1 MKNLNGRAHNACYHP
16 YYHQSLHFAQQ
27 QHLQQ
32 QQHHQL
38 QQQHQQLQQQQQQQ
52 QPQQQLLRHQQR
64 QLPTQTAYQQQQQQ
78 QQQQHQ
84 EQQQQQLRQSFAHNA
99 FPLRSSNSN
108 NYGHVAG
115 SAYAGNSNNNSSNA
129 AAMAAVCQ
137 MQNFFSQ
144 QQPQEYNYYQQQQQL
159 HQQQQQQQQQPQQQQ
174 AITATTTAATCNATA
189 AATTS
194 STAATAT
201 TATSTHNDNNNSDN
215 FAMDASEIATFL
227 ANELFLQQLGNFETV
242 QNVLT
247 LTTPTLTPTTTRS
260 IEDSFFQII
269 SDTQND
275 RGAGCAGF
283 AVPLVLPNAANGASE
298 ANGNGIATIP
308 SQQQP
313 YDVSLVPGSDSED
326 SNASYNDTQM
336 NEEQDTTDTSS
347 AHTDS
352 TSYQN
357 GHIMGGNGQNGGVN
371 SFTNVLAAVNPA
383 NRGGSSSTNTSNT
396 PARRGGG
403 RRPNRSANMTPEEE
417 QKRAV
422 RRERNKQAAARCRK
436 RRVDQTNELTE
447 EVEQLEK
454 RGDAMRKEIETL
466 TNSKN
471 HLEYLLAAHRPTC
484 HKIRSDLLSVT
495 TCNGLIAPAGLLSA
509 GSSGSGGSS
518 SHHNH
523 NSNDSSN
530 GTITGMDATLNSTGR
545 SNSPLDLKPTTNLD
559 NLLLHIKN
567 EPVDGGLDSGSSL
580 DQDGPP
586 PSKRFTLPPMS
597 TMPHVH
603 MSTLMTPT
611 GASSGSLQTPITS
624 TAPGGFGSSFSVVTT
639 NGGSTIS
646 TSGSMNSPTLNALN
660 KMPKERPNTLAF
672 QRPLGQN
679 MHLNLANKASGG
691 PTQIQGVPIQTPST
705 GTFNFDSLMDG
716 GTGLTPVSGPLVPNS
731 SSTNKHP
738 LELPTP
744 TAEPSKLVSL

>member
-1 MKNLNGRAHNACYHP
+1 MKVKVERTTKKPAIRKPEDPDPAEEDRVKMVQDDPEDQENQAVDEEELD
-16 YYHQSLHFAQQ
+16 F
-27 QHLQQ
+27 
-32 QQHHQL
+32 
-38 QQQHQQLQQQQQQQ
+38 
-52 QPQQQLLRHQQR
+52 
-64 QLPTQTAYQQQQQQ
+64 LPAD
-78 QQQQHQ
+78 
-84 EQQQQQLRQSFAHNA
+84 L
-99 FPLRSSNSN
+99 
-108 NYGHVAG
+108 
-115 SAYAGNSNNNSSNA
+115 SA
-129 AAMAAVCQ
+129 
-137 MQNFFSQ
+137 
-144 QQPQEYNYYQQQQQL
+144 
-159 HQQQQQQQQQPQQQQ
+159 
-174 AITATTTAATCNATA
+174 AISTATTK
-189 AATTS
+189 
-194 STAATAT
+194 
-201 TATSTHNDNNNSDN
+201 
-215 FAMDASEIATFL
+215 IATPTRNL
-227 ANELFLQQLGNFETV
+227 ILGNLETG
-242 QNVLT
+242 QSVLT
-247 LTTPTLTPTTTRS
+247 LTTPTLTPTTTRN
-260 IEDSFFQII
+260 IEDTLGHLL
-269 SDTQND
+269 SDTQTD
-275 RGAGCAGF
+275 RVAGCAGF
-283 AVPLVLPNAANGASE
+283 AVPKVLPNAIDVLGMGIPTGVSSLPLQQTFDLSLGQGSE
-298 ANGNGIATIP
+298 
-308 SQQQP
+308 
-313 YDVSLVPGSDSED
+313 SED

-352 TSYQN
+352 TSYQA
-357 GHIMGGNGQNGGVN
+357 GHIMAGSVNGGGVN
-371 SFTNVLAAVNPA
+371 NFSNVLAAVSSS
-383 NRGGSSSTNTSNT
+383 RGSASVGSSNANTSNT

-403 RRPNRSANMTPEEE
+403 RRPNRSTNMTPEEE

-454 RGDAMRKEIETL
+454 RGESMRKEIEVL

-471 HLEYLLAAHRPTC
+471 QLEYLLATHRATC
-484 HKIRSDLLSVT
+484 QKIRSDMLSVV

-509 GSSGSGGSS
+509 GSSGSGAS

-545 SNSPLDLKPTTNLD
+545 SNSPLDLKPAANID
-559 NLLLHIKN
+559 SLLMHIKD
-567 EPVDGGLDSGSSL
+567 EPLDGAIDSGSSL

-586 PSKRFTLPPMS
+586 PSKRITLPPMS

-603 MSTLMTPT
+603 LSTILTPT

-624 TAPGGFGSSFSVVTT
+624 TAPGGFGSAFPVTS
-639 NGGSTIS
+639 NGSSINNINSIGNN
-646 TSGSMNSPTLNALN
+646 MNSPTLNAHN
-660 KMPKERPNTLAF
+660 KVPKERPNTLAF
-672 QRPLGQN
+672 QRPLGQ
-679 MHLNLANKASGG
+679 MHLTMANNKAGG

>member
-1 MKNLNGRAHNACYHP
+1 MTLDNYMFNEEYLFNMP
-16 YYHQSLHFAQQ
+16 LS
-27 QHLQQ
+27 
-32 QQHHQL
+32 
-38 QQQHQQLQQQQQQQ
+38 
-52 QPQQQLLRHQQR
+52 P
-64 QLPTQTAYQQQQQQ
+64 LPK
-78 QQQQHQ
+78 
-84 EQQQQQLRQSFAHNA
+84 
-99 FPLRSSNSN
+99 
-108 NYGHVAG
+108 V
-115 SAYAGNSNNNSSNA
+115 
-129 AAMAAVCQ
+129 
-137 MQNFFSQ
+137 
-144 QQPQEYNYYQQQQQL
+144 
-159 HQQQQQQQQQPQQQQ
+159 
-174 AITATTTAATCNATA
+174 
-189 AATTS
+189 
-194 STAATAT
+194 
-201 TATSTHNDNNNSDN
+201 
-215 FAMDASEIATFL
+215 
-227 ANELFLQQLGNFETV
+227 LGNFETV
-242 QNVLT
+242 QSVLT

-283 AVPLVLPNAANGASE
+283 AVPVVLPNAAGANE
-298 ANGNGIATIP
+298 ANGNRILTVP
-308 SQQQP
+308 SQQP
-313 YDVSLVPGSDSED
+313 YDVSLVPGSESED

-357 GHIMGGNGQNGGVN
+357 GQIMGGSVNGSGANN
-371 SFTNVLAAVNPA
+371 FTNVLAAVTTT
-383 NRGGSSSTNTSNT
+383 RGASSAGSSNANTSNT

-454 RGDAMRKEIETL
+454 RGDGMRKEIEFL
-466 TNSKN
+466 TNSKKQ
-471 HLEYLLAAHRPTC
+471 LENLLAVHRSTC
-484 HKIRSDLLSVT
+484 NKVRSDLLSVAT
-495 TCNGLIAPAGLLSA
+495 YNGLIAPAGLLSA
-509 GSSGSGGSS
+509 GSSGSGSS

-545 SNSPLDLKPTTNLD
+545 SNSPLDLKPASNID
-559 NLLLHIKN
+559 SLLMHIKD
-567 EPVDGGLDSGSSL
+567 EPLDGGLDSGSSL

-586 PSKRFTLPPMS
+586 PNKRFALPPMS

-624 TAPGGFGSSFSVVTT
+624 TAPGGFGSAFPVTT
-639 NGGSTIS
+639 NGSS
-646 TSGSMNSPTLNALN
+646 SSLNSPTLNALN
-660 KMPKERPNTLAF
+660 KVPKERPNTLAF
-672 QRPLGQN
+672 QRPLSQN
-679 MHLNLANKASGG
+679 MHLTLANKSGG

>member
-1 MKNLNGRAHNACYHP
+1 MKVKVERTTKKPAIAKP
-16 YYHQSLHFAQQ
+16 EDPDPAEQDR
-27 QHLQQ
+27 
-32 QQHHQL
+32 
-38 QQQHQQLQQQQQQQ
+38 
-52 QPQQQLLRHQQR
+52 LRMEEDDQEDQEN
-64 QLPTQTAYQQQQQQ
+64 QAVEEEEELDFLPAD
-78 QQQQHQ
+78 
-84 EQQQQQLRQSFAHNA
+84 L
-99 FPLRSSNSN
+99 
-108 NYGHVAG
+108 
-115 SAYAGNSNNNSSNA
+115 SA
-129 AAMAAVCQ
+129 
-137 MQNFFSQ
+137 
-144 QQPQEYNYYQQQQQL
+144 
-159 HQQQQQQQQQPQQQQ
+159 
-174 AITATTTAATCNATA
+174 AISTATTK
-189 AATTS
+189 
-194 STAATAT
+194 
-201 TATSTHNDNNNSDN
+201 
-215 FAMDASEIATFL
+215 IATPTRNL
-227 ANELFLQQLGNFETV
+227 ILGSFEAV
-242 QNVLT
+242 QSVLT
-247 LTTPTLTPTTTRS
+247 LTTPTLTPTTTRN
-260 IEDSFFQII
+260 IEDTIGHLL
-269 SDTQND
+269 SDTQPD

-283 AVPLVLPNAANGASE
+283 AVPKVLPNAMGAIE
-298 ANGNGIATIP
+298 ALGMGIP
-308 SQQQP
+308 SGVNSLPIQP
-313 YDVSLVPGSDSED
+313 AFDVNLAQGSDSED

-352 TSYQN
+352 TSYQAGQIMAGSVN
-357 GHIMGGNGQNGGVN
+357 GGGVN
-371 SFTNVLAAVNPA
+371 NFTNVLAAVSST
-383 NRGGSSSTNTSNT
+383 RGAASVGSSNANTSNT

-403 RRPNRSANMTPEEE
+403 RRPNRSSNMTPEEE

-454 RGDAMRKEIETL
+454 RGDSMRKEIEAL
-466 TNSKN
+466 TISKN
-471 HLEYLLAAHRPTC
+471 QLEYCLAAHRPTC
-484 HKIRSDLLSVT
+484 QKIRSDMLSVT

-509 GSSGSGGSS
+509 GSSGSGAS

-545 SNSPLDLKPTTNLD
+545 SNSPLDLKPAANID
-559 NLLLHIKN
+559 SLLLQHIKD
-567 EPVDGGLDSGSSL
+567 EPLDGAIDSGSSL

-586 PSKRFTLPPMS
+586 PSKRITLPPMS

-624 TAPGGFGSSFSVVTT
+624 TAPVGFGSAFPVTT
-639 NGGSTIS
+639 NGSSINTINS
-646 TSGSMNSPTLNALN
+646 ISQNNMNSPTLNALN
-660 KMPKERPNTLAF
+660 KVPKERPNTLAF
-672 QRPLGQN
+672 QRPVGH
-679 MHLNLANKASGG
+679 MHLTLANNNKPGG

-731 SSTNKHP
+731 SSANKHP

>member
-1 MKNLNGRAHNACYHP
+1 MMKNLNGRTHNACYHP

-27 QHLQQ
+27 QQQHLQQ
-32 QQHHQL
+32 QQHMQ
-38 QQQHQQLQQQQQQQ
+38 QQLQQAP
-52 QPQQQLLRHQQR
+52 PQQLRHQQR
-64 QLPTQTAYQQQQQQ
+64 QLPTQPAYQQS
-78 QQQQHQ
+78 
-84 EQQQQQLRQSFAHNA
+84 QSVAHNA
-99 FPLRSSNSN
+99 FPLRSSSN
-108 NYGHVAG
+108 NYGHVAS
-115 SAYAGNSNNNSSNA
+115 SAYAASSHNSNNA

-137 MQNFFSQ
+137 MQNFFNQ
-144 QQPQEYNYYQQQQQL
+144 QQQQQEYNNNCMPINYYQQQQQQ
-159 HQQQQQQQQQPQQQQ
+159 HYPPESQSSASGWSESPGQ
-174 AITATTTAATCNATA
+174 AQLALTTTAATCSTTAATCNTTA
-189 AATTS
+189 AATS
-194 STAATAT
+194 ST
-201 TATSTHNDNNNSDN
+201 TATSAAAGSDNSNSDN

-227 ANELFLQQLGNFETV
+227 ANELFLQQLGNFETG
-242 QNVLT
+242 QSVLT
-247 LTTPTLTPTTTRS
+247 LTTPTLTPTTTRN
-260 IEDSFFQII
+260 IEDTLGHLL
-269 SDTQND
+269 SDTQTD
-275 RGAGCAGF
+275 RVAGCAGF
-283 AVPLVLPNAANGASE
+283 AVPKVLPNAMGAIDALGMGIPTCVSSLPLQQTYDASLGQGSE
-298 ANGNGIATIP
+298 
-308 SQQQP
+308 
-313 YDVSLVPGSDSED
+313 SED

-352 TSYQN
+352 TSYQA
-357 GHIMGGNGQNGGVN
+357 GHIMAGSVNGGGVN
-371 SFTNVLAAVNPA
+371 NFTNVLAAVSSS
-383 NRGGSSSTNTSNT
+383 RGSASVGSSNANTSNT

-403 RRPNRSANMTPEEE
+403 RRPNRSTNMTPEEE

-454 RGDAMRKEIETL
+454 RRDSMRKEFEAL
-466 TNSKN
+466 TNSKKQ
-471 HLEYLLAAHRPTC
+471 LEYLLATHRSTC
-484 HKIRSDLLSVT
+484 QKIRSDMLSVA

-509 GSSGSGGSS
+509 GSSGSGAS

-545 SNSPLDLKPTTNLD
+545 SNSPLDLKPAANID
-559 NLLLHIKN
+559 SLLLHIKD
-567 EPVDGGLDSGSSL
+567 EPLDGAIDSGSSL

-586 PSKRFTLPPMS
+586 PSKRITLPPMS

-603 MSTLMTPT
+603 LSTLITPT

-624 TAPGGFGSSFSVVTT
+624 TAPVGFGSAFPVTS
-639 NGGSTIS
+639 NGSSINNINSIGN
-646 TSGSMNSPTLNALN
+646 SMNSPTLNALN
-660 KMPKERPNTLAF
+660 KVPKERPNTLAF
-672 QRPLGQN
+672 QRPLGQ
-679 MHLNLANKASGG
+679 MHLTMANNKAGG

>member
-1 MKNLNGRAHNACYHP
+1 MIALKATEMQHNNNA
-16 YYHQSLHFAQQ
+16 
-27 QHLQQ
+27 LQQ
-32 QQHHQL
+32 QQQLQHQL
-38 QQQHQQLQQQQQQQ
+38 LQQHQQQHQQQLQQQLNSPDNNYIWATTHNANISRNNAMLQLQQQQLRAPWITDCNKQHHINNNNSMNVNYNQQLTQQPQQQQQQTQYMQHNYNNYTQQQQQQHLVPATTSQSNSHFYQCNQQQQQQQ
-52 QPQQQLLRHQQR
+52 FLAPTTTTAAVVVAAAHQQHQTQQQHQS
-64 QLPTQTAYQQQQQQ
+64 Q

-84 EQQQQQLRQSFAHNA
+84 RQD
-99 FPLRSSNSN
+99 
-108 NYGHVAG
+108 
-115 SAYAGNSNNNSSNA
+115 YASL
-129 AAMAAVCQ
+129 Q
-137 MQNFFSQ
+137 MGR
-144 QQPQEYNYYQQQQQL
+144 
-159 HQQQQQQQQQPQQQQ
+159 
-174 AITATTTAATCNATA
+174 
-189 AATTS
+189 
-194 STAATAT
+194 
-201 TATSTHNDNNNSDN
+201 
-215 FAMDASEIATFL
+215 
-227 ANELFLQQLGNFETV
+227 QLGNFETG
-242 QNVLT
+242 QSVLT
-247 LTTPTLTPTTTRS
+247 LTTPTLTPTTTRN
-260 IEDSFFQII
+260 IEDTLGHLL
-269 SDTQND
+269 SDTQTD
-275 RGAGCAGF
+275 RVAGCAGF
-283 AVPLVLPNAANGASE
+283 AVPKVLPNAIDVLGMGIPTGVSSLPLQQTFDLSLGQGSE
-298 ANGNGIATIP
+298 
-308 SQQQP
+308 
-313 YDVSLVPGSDSED
+313 SED

-352 TSYQN
+352 TSYQA
-357 GHIMGGNGQNGGVN
+357 GHIMAGSVNGGGVN
-371 SFTNVLAAVNPA
+371 NFSNVLAAVSSS
-383 NRGGSSSTNTSNT
+383 RGSASVGSSNANTSNT

-403 RRPNRSANMTPEEE
+403 RRPNRSTNMTPEEE

-454 RGDAMRKEIETL
+454 RGESMRKEIEVL

-471 HLEYLLAAHRPTC
+471 QLEYLLATHRATC
-484 HKIRSDLLSVT
+484 QKIRSDMLSVV

-509 GSSGSGGSS
+509 GSSGSGAS

-545 SNSPLDLKPTTNLD
+545 SNSPLDLKPAANID
-559 NLLLHIKN
+559 SLLMHIKD
-567 EPVDGGLDSGSSL
+567 EPLDGAIDSGSSL

-586 PSKRFTLPPMS
+586 PSKRITLPPMS

-603 MSTLMTPT
+603 LSTILTPT

-624 TAPGGFGSSFSVVTT
+624 TAPGGFGSAFPVTS
-639 NGGSTIS
+639 NGSSINNINSIGNN
-646 TSGSMNSPTLNALN
+646 MNSPTLNAHN
-660 KMPKERPNTLAF
+660 KVPKERPNTLAF
-672 QRPLGQN
+672 QRPLGQ
-679 MHLNLANKASGG
+679 MHLTMANNKAGG

>member
-1 MKNLNGRAHNACYHP
+1 MIALKATEMQHNNNALQQQQQLQ
-16 YYHQSLHFAQQ
+16 HQLLQQHQQQQQQ

-32 QQHHQL
+32 QHNSPDNNYIWANGHNANISSNNTML
-38 QQQHQQLQQQQQQQ
+38 QLQQQQQLRAASWITDCNKQRHINNNNSMNVNYN
-52 QPQQQLLRHQQR
+52 QQL
-64 QLPTQTAYQQQQQQ
+64 TQQQQQQTQYMQPNYNNYTQHQQHLVPATTSQSSNHFYQCHQQQQQQFLAPTTTTAAVVAAAAHQQLQAQQQHQAHQQ

-84 EQQQQQLRQSFAHNA
+84 RQD
-99 FPLRSSNSN
+99 
-108 NYGHVAG
+108 
-115 SAYAGNSNNNSSNA
+115 YASL
-129 AAMAAVCQ
+129 Q
-137 MQNFFSQ
+137 MSR
-144 QQPQEYNYYQQQQQL
+144 
-159 HQQQQQQQQQPQQQQ
+159 
-174 AITATTTAATCNATA
+174 
-189 AATTS
+189 
-194 STAATAT
+194 
-201 TATSTHNDNNNSDN
+201 
-215 FAMDASEIATFL
+215 
-227 ANELFLQQLGNFETV
+227 QLGSFEAV
-242 QNVLT
+242 QSVLT
-247 LTTPTLTPTTTRS
+247 LTTPTLTPTTTRN
-260 IEDSFFQII
+260 IEDTIGHLL
-269 SDTQND
+269 SDTQPD

-283 AVPLVLPNAANGASE
+283 AVPKVLPNAMGAIE
-298 ANGNGIATIP
+298 ALGMGIP
-308 SQQQP
+308 SGVNSLPIQP
-313 YDVSLVPGSDSED
+313 AFDVNLAQGSDSED

-352 TSYQN
+352 TSYQAGQIMAGSVN
-357 GHIMGGNGQNGGVN
+357 GGGVN
-371 SFTNVLAAVNPA
+371 NFTNVLAAVSST
-383 NRGGSSSTNTSNT
+383 RGAASVGSSNANTSNT

-403 RRPNRSANMTPEEE
+403 RRPNRSSNMTPEEE

-454 RGDAMRKEIETL
+454 RGDSMRKEIEAL
-466 TNSKN
+466 TISKN
-471 HLEYLLAAHRPTC
+471 QLEYCLAAHRPTC
-484 HKIRSDLLSVT
+484 QKIRSDMLSVT

-509 GSSGSGGSS
+509 GSSGSGAS

-545 SNSPLDLKPTTNLD
+545 SNSPLDLKPAANID
-559 NLLLHIKN
+559 SLLLQHIKD
-567 EPVDGGLDSGSSL
+567 EPLDGAIDSGSSL

-586 PSKRFTLPPMS
+586 PSKRITLPPMS

-624 TAPGGFGSSFSVVTT
+624 TAPVGFGSAFPVTT
-639 NGGSTIS
+639 NGSSINTINS
-646 TSGSMNSPTLNALN
+646 ISQNNMNSPTLNALN
-660 KMPKERPNTLAF
+660 KVPKERPNTLAF
-672 QRPLGQN
+672 QRPVGH
-679 MHLNLANKASGG
+679 MHLTLANNNKPGG

-731 SSTNKHP
+731 SSANKHP

>member
-1 MKNLNGRAHNACYHP
+1 MIALKATEMQHNNNA
-16 YYHQSLHFAQQ
+16 
-27 QHLQQ
+27 LQQ
-32 QQHHQL
+32 QQQLQHQL
-38 QQQHQQLQQQQQQQ
+38 LQQQQQQQ
-52 QPQQQLLRHQQR
+52 QLQQQLNSPDNNYIWANGHNANISSNNALLQLQQQQQLRAVSWITDCNKQR
-64 QLPTQTAYQQQQQQ
+64 HINNNNSMNVNFNQHLTQQQQQ

-84 EQQQQQLRQSFAHNA
+84 PQYMQPNCNYNNYTQQQQHLVPATTSQ
-99 FPLRSSNSN
+99 SNS
-108 NYGHVAG
+108 H
-115 SAYAGNSNNNSSNA
+115 
-129 AAMAAVCQ
+129 
-137 MQNFFSQ
+137 F
-144 QQPQEYNYYQQQQQL
+144 YQC
-159 HQQQQQQQQQPQQQQ
+159 HQQQQQQQFLAP
-174 AITATTTAATCNATA
+174 TTTTAAVVA
-189 AATTS
+189 AAAHQQHQAHQAQQQHQS
-194 STAATAT
+194 QQQQ
-201 TATSTHNDNNNSDN
+201 HQRQDY
-215 FAMDASEIATFL
+215 AS
-227 ANELFLQQLGNFETV
+227 LQMGRQLGNFETG
-242 QNVLT
+242 QSVLT
-247 LTTPTLTPTTTRS
+247 LTTPTLTPTTTRN
-260 IEDSFFQII
+260 IEDTLGHLL
-269 SDTQND
+269 SDTQTD
-275 RGAGCAGF
+275 RVAGCAGF
-283 AVPLVLPNAANGASE
+283 AVPKVLPNAMGAIDALGMGIPTCVSSLPLQQTYDASLGQGSE
-298 ANGNGIATIP
+298 
-308 SQQQP
+308 
-313 YDVSLVPGSDSED
+313 SED

-352 TSYQN
+352 TSYQA
-357 GHIMGGNGQNGGVN
+357 GHIMAGSVNGGGVN
-371 SFTNVLAAVNPA
+371 NFTNVLAAVSSS
-383 NRGGSSSTNTSNT
+383 RGSASVGSSNANTSNT

-403 RRPNRSANMTPEEE
+403 RRPNRSTNMTPEEE

-454 RGDAMRKEIETL
+454 RRDSMRKEFEAL
-466 TNSKN
+466 TNSKKQ
-471 HLEYLLAAHRPTC
+471 LEYLLATHRSTC
-484 HKIRSDLLSVT
+484 QKIRSDMLSVA

-509 GSSGSGGSS
+509 GSSGSGAS

-545 SNSPLDLKPTTNLD
+545 SNSPLDLKPAANID
-559 NLLLHIKN
+559 SLLLHIKD
-567 EPVDGGLDSGSSL
+567 EPLDGAIDSGSSL

-586 PSKRFTLPPMS
+586 PSKRITLPPMS

-603 MSTLMTPT
+603 LSTLITPT

-624 TAPGGFGSSFSVVTT
+624 TAPVGFGSAFPVTS
-639 NGGSTIS
+639 NGSSINNINSIGNN
-646 TSGSMNSPTLNALN
+646 MNSPTLNALN
-660 KMPKERPNTLAF
+660 KVPKERPNTLAF
-672 QRPLGQN
+672 QRPLGQ
-679 MHLNLANKASGG
+679 MHLSMANNKAGG

>member
-1 MKNLNGRAHNACYHP
+1 MKVKVDRTTKKP
-16 YYHQSLHFAQQ
+16 
-27 QHLQQ
+27 
-32 QQHHQL
+32 
-38 QQQHQQLQQQQQQQ
+38 
-52 QPQQQLLRHQQR
+52 
-64 QLPTQTAYQQQQQQ
+64 
-78 QQQQHQ
+78 
-84 EQQQQQLRQSFAHNA
+84 
-99 FPLRSSNSN
+99 
-108 NYGHVAG
+108 
-115 SAYAGNSNNNSSNA
+115 
-129 AAMAAVCQ
+129 
-137 MQNFFSQ
+137 
-144 QQPQEYNYYQQQQQL
+144 
-159 HQQQQQQQQQPQQQQ
+159 
-174 AITATTTAATCNATA
+174 AITKAEDLGRDREEPEGGDQDQDQEHLEEEELDFLPADLTAAISTPTTTKIAATVATP
-189 AATTS
+189 TS
-194 STAATAT
+194 AVMR
-201 TATSTHNDNNNSDN
+201 NL
-215 FAMDASEIATFL
+215 I
-227 ANELFLQQLGNFETV
+227 LGNFETV
-242 QNVLT
+242 QSVLT

-283 AVPLVLPNAANGASE
+283 AVPLVLPNAANGGNES
-298 ANGNGIATIP
+298 NGNGIAAIP
-308 SQQQP
+308 SQQP
-313 YDVSLVPGSDSED
+313 YDVSLVPGSESED
-326 SNASYNDTQM
+326 SNGSYNDTQM

-357 GHIMGGNGQNGGVN
+357 GHILQGGSVNGGVN
-371 SFTNVLAAVNPA
+371 NFTNVLAAVNTA
-383 NRGGSSSTNTSNT
+383 NRGESSSTNTSNT

-417 QKRAV
+417 QKRAL

-454 RGDAMRKEIETL
+454 RGDAMRKEIEAL

-471 HLEYLLAAHRPTC
+471 QLEYLLAAHRPTC
-484 HKIRSDLLSVT
+484 HKIRANLLSVT

-509 GSSGSGGSS
+509 GSSVSAGSS

-545 SNSPLDLKPTTNLD
+545 SNSPLDLKPAANLD
-559 NLLLHIKN
+559 NLLLHIKD
-567 EPVDGGLDSGSSL
+567 EPLDGGLDSGSSL

-597 TMPHVH
+597 TMPH

-624 TAPGGFGSSFSVVTT
+624 TAPGGFGSAFPVTS
-639 NGGSTIS
+639 NGGGGGSN
-646 TSGSMNSPTLNALN
+646 SMNSPTLNALN
-660 KMPKERPNTLAF
+660 KVPKERPNTLAF
-672 QRPLGQN
+672 QRPLGQS
-679 MHLNLANKASGG
+679 MQLNLASSNKAQPGG

-731 SSTNKHP
+731 SATNKHP
-738 LELPTP
+738 LELQTP

>member
-1 MKNLNGRAHNACYHP
+1 MIALKATEMQHNNNALQQQQQLQ
-16 YYHQSLHFAQQ
+16 HQLLQQHQQQQQQ

-32 QQHHQL
+32 QHNSPDNNYIWANGHNANISSNNTML
-38 QQQHQQLQQQQQQQ
+38 QLQQQQQLRAASWITDCNKQRHINNNNSMNVNYNQQLTQQ
-52 QPQQQLLRHQQR
+52 QQQQTQYMQPNYNNYTQHQQHLVPATTS
-64 QLPTQTAYQQQQQQ
+64 QSSNHFYQCHQQQQQQ
-78 QQQQHQ
+78 QQQQFLAPTTTTAAVVAAAAHQ
-84 EQQQQQLRQSFAHNA
+84 QLQAQQQHQA
-99 FPLRSSNSN
+99 
-108 NYGHVAG
+108 
-115 SAYAGNSNNNSSNA
+115 
-129 AAMAAVCQ
+129 
-137 MQNFFSQ
+137 
-144 QQPQEYNYYQQQQQL
+144 
-159 HQQQQQQQQQPQQQQ
+159 HQQQQQQHQRQ
-174 AITATTTAATCNATA
+174 
-189 AATTS
+189 
-194 STAATAT
+194 
-201 TATSTHNDNNNSDN
+201 DY
-215 FAMDASEIATFL
+215 AS
-227 ANELFLQQLGNFETV
+227 LQMSRQLGSFETV
-242 QNVLT
+242 QSVLT
-247 LTTPTLTPTTTRS
+247 LTTPTLTPTTTRN
-260 IEDSFFQII
+260 IEDTIGHLL
-269 SDTQND
+269 SDTQPD

-283 AVPLVLPNAANGASE
+283 AVPKVLPNAMGAIE
-298 ANGNGIATIP
+298 ALGMGIP
-308 SQQQP
+308 SGVNSLPIQP
-313 YDVSLVPGSDSED
+313 AYDVNLAQGSDSED

-352 TSYQN
+352 TSYQAGQIMAGSVN
-357 GHIMGGNGQNGGVN
+357 GGGVN
-371 SFTNVLAAVNPA
+371 NFTNVLAAVSST
-383 NRGGSSSTNTSNT
+383 RGAASVGSSNANTSNT

-403 RRPNRSANMTPEEE
+403 RRPNRSTNMTPEEE

-454 RGDAMRKEIETL
+454 RGDSMRKEIEAL
-466 TNSKN
+466 TMSKN
-471 HLEYLLAAHRPTC
+471 QLEYCLAAHRPTC
-484 HKIRSDLLSVT
+484 QKIRSDMLSVT

-509 GSSGSGGSS
+509 GSSGSGAS

-545 SNSPLDLKPTTNLD
+545 SNSPLDLKPAANID
-559 NLLLHIKN
+559 SLLLQHIKD
-567 EPVDGGLDSGSSL
+567 EPLDGAIDSGSSL

-586 PSKRFTLPPMS
+586 PSKRITLPPMS

-624 TAPGGFGSSFSVVTT
+624 TAPVGFGSAFPVTT
-639 NGGSTIS
+639 NGSSINTINS
-646 TSGSMNSPTLNALN
+646 ISQNNMNSPTLNALN
-660 KMPKERPNTLAF
+660 KVPKERPNTLAF
-672 QRPLGQN
+672 QRPVGH
-679 MHLNLANKASGG
+679 MHLTLANNNKPGG

-731 SSTNKHP
+731 SSANKHP